1 MMRLQKYMAMCG
13 VAARRKCE
21 EIIASGRVA
30 INGEVI
36 SQMGAQVEEGD
47 RVTLD
52 GQLITPEARK
62 RYILYHKPAGEVT
75 TVSDDKGRETV
86 MDRFAG
92 MDVRLYPVG
101 RLDYDSEGLLL
112 LTNDGELAQR
122 LTHPSCEV
130 DKTYLARVTGNPSGE
145 ALERL
150 RRGVFMEGDE
160 RRTYPADVR
169 VVRDESLYSDVLVTI
184 HEGRNRQERR
194 MFDAVGHRVLLLRRV
209 RFGPLELGALRRGEW
224 RELTEDEIARLKA
237 L

>member
-1 MMRLQKYMAMCG
+1 MRLQKYMALCG

-21 EIIASGRVA
+21 EIILSGRVSV
-30 INGEVI
+30 NGQVI
-36 SQMGAQVEEGD
+36 TQMGTQVETGD
-47 RVTLD
+47 VVCLD
-52 GQLITPEARK
+52 GRTITPQEQK

-92 MDVRLYPVG
+92 FSERIYPVG

-130 DKTYLARVTGNPSGE
+130 DKVYLARVTGNPTGE
-145 ALERL
+145 EIERL

-160 RRTYPADVR
+160 RRTYPAGVR
-169 VVRDESLYSDVLVTI
+169 VLRDESLYSDILVTI
-184 HEGRNRQERR
+184 HEGRNRQVRR
-194 MFDAVGHRVLLLRRV
+194 MFEAVGHKVLLLRRV
-209 RFGPLELGALRRGEW
+209 RFGPLELGKLHRGEW
-224 RELTEDEIARLKA
+224 RELTSEEVARLKA

>member
-1 MMRLQKYMAMCG
+1 MRLQKYMAMCG

-122 LTHPSCEV
+122 LTHPSYEV

-169 VVRDESLYSDVLVTI
+169 VVRDESLYSVVLVTI
-184 HEGRNRQERR
+184 HEGRNRQVRR